1 MLTTRT
7 SLNYLPTC
15 NWKRLEK
22 NQKERPEEAKNLEKC
37 LLTTILPPIDGILKH
52 SLLIIGIVFP

>member
-1 MLTTRT
+1 MQLETTG
-7 SLNYLPTC
+7 
-15 NWKRLEK
+15 K